1 MSIKE
6 FEAHLEEHLGPIVE
20 VIHDFSLNVEA
31 PYLTLYIV
39 KEEEEGGLSYMVTH
53 GLSTTPITLESEDGI
68 KEVKAEYVLAFSPL
82 IDPPIKHTDPYGW
95 LLGLLGYLVRAYAL
109 SLKPPPGST
118 APITPRPILPG
129 HYLSGEDN
137 EPLAPDSPF
146 HAMFI
151 SHAPYTEPNFGKL
164 GLSDGS
170 EIEFW
175 GVFPLFKDEL
185 AVRKA
190 EGARWILDRIVETQ
204 TPMVLSPT
212 RPSLL
217 E

>member
-1 MSIKE
+1 MSVKE
-6 FEAHLEEHLGPIVE
+6 FESHLENHLGNIVD
-20 VIHDFSLNVEA
+20 VIHDFSLSVEA
-31 PYLTLYIV
+31 PYVTLYV
-39 KEEEEGGLSYMVTH
+39 VQEDEEGGLSYIVTH
-53 GLSTTPITLESEDGI
+53 GLSSTPITLEAEDGI
-68 KEVKAEYVLAFSPL
+68 KEVSAEYVLAFSPL
-82 IDPPIKHTDPYGW
+82 IKPPRDHVDEYGW
-95 LLGLLGYLVRAYAL
+95 LLGLLGYLVRAYAM

-129 HYLSGEDN
+129 HYLSGEEND
-137 EPLAPDSPF
+137 PLAPDSPF

-151 SHAPYTEPNFGKL
+151 SHAPYTEPSFSKL
-164 GLSDGS
+164 HLKEGG